1 MSPNIPKYTLK
12 YIPNRPSNISSN
24 IGPNISSNASSNIVG
39 LRFFNVY
46 GSNEFYKGKT
56 ASMVIQLA
64 HQILDGNS
72 PRLFKGSDN
81 IKRDFIYIEDVIQA
95 LVNSCTPKKSG
106 IYNVGTGISRSFLDI
121 VNILQKNLETN
132 LKIQYFPNPFSG
144 YQVHTQANIKDT
156 KTFLNFVP
164 KFSLE
169 NGIKDYLPE
178 IKRLHGKNN
187 K

>member
-1 MSPNIPKYTLK
+1 VEKTHPDNPYGFSKYLMDQIALK
-12 YIPNRPSNISSN
+12 HIET
-24 IGPNISSNASSNIVG
+24 NASSNIVG

-106 IYNVGTGISRSFLDI
+106 IYNVGTGISRSFQEIAD
-121 VNILQKNLETN
+121 ILQKELDTCLN
-132 LKIQYFPNPFSG
+132 IQYFDNPFVG
-144 YQVHTQANIKDT
+144 YQLDT
-156 KTFLNFVP
+156 KADISTSKLNIFFEP
-164 KFSLE
+164 QFTLE
-169 NGIKDYLPE
+169 DGIKNYIPE
-178 IKRLHGKNN
+178 IKRLHGESIS
-187 K
+187 